1 MSCGLDREGRAIP
14 HPPPFR
20 PIFEV
25 YPLKE
30 GGHSQISSAN
40 HNLNDYSIL
49 NVNRVQTIIRSRVDQ
64 FLGRNVLKTLIKRRF
79 FGLFLPNPQN
89 PLK

>member
-1 MSCGLDREGRAIP
+1 MSGGLDREARAIP

-30 GGHSQISSAN
+30 GGHSQISSVKQTKKQQR
-40 HNLNDYSIL
+40 IL